1 VPLGALPY
9 KVKITQAKPD
19 IDQGRQL
26 QIQIFDNSSILLNTF
41 FTDVADPA
49 LTQWRDIEQLVV
61 QMQAAC
67 LSQMIADS
75 GDVGLGLQA
84 FSLSMGG

>member
-1 VPLGALPY
+1 MPLGTLPY
-9 KVKITQAKPD
+9 KAKIAQARPD
-19 IDQGRQL
+19 IDQGRNL
-26 QIQIFDNSSILLNTF
+26 QIQIFDGSSNLLNTF

-49 LTQWRDIEQLVV
+49 LTQWRDIEQLVI

-67 LSQMIADS
+67 LAQMIADS